1 MERGPR
7 AEDAA
12 HMPDCLRGEAE
23 IRGDG
28 SNETV
33 NDSAENTTSTSGAV
47 LHPCCSWTQNPGEVR
62 IYKL

>member
-47 LHPCCSWTQNPGEVR
+47 LHPLLFMDPEPG
-62 IYKL
+62 